1 MVRAPTCS
9 HSAKHSYR
17 HTGTFD
23 WRSAKPRHFSQVPS
37 RCPLRPRDA
46 ADTAG
51 VTHAHLNVSLA
62 TAVTYTGFHARGVPL
77 IQGVATRR
85 HPTTKEHKMAIRT
98 LTKKINPRIKS
109 ELGMTLSNHELAS
122 LSQLSTLVTLPEGKR
137 FATEGSIGQ
146 EAVVIVEGL
155 ASVMRA
161 GEQVAIA
168 GKGDVL
174 GELSLMFNTPRNA
187 TLVTETDV
195 TLAVLNRVEFQSLLN
210 LCPRLKQLIE
220 DEAELRSA

>member
-1 MVRAPTCS
+1 
-9 HSAKHSYR
+9 
-17 HTGTFD
+17 
-23 WRSAKPRHFSQVPS
+23 
-37 RCPLRPRDA
+37 
-46 ADTAG
+46 
-51 VTHAHLNVSLA
+51 
-62 TAVTYTGFHARGVPL
+62 
-77 IQGVATRR
+77 
-85 HPTTKEHKMAIRT
+85 
-98 LTKKINPRIKS
+98 
-109 ELGMTLSNHELAS
+109 MTLSNHELAS

>member
-1 MVRAPTCS
+1 
-9 HSAKHSYR
+9 
-17 HTGTFD
+17 
-23 WRSAKPRHFSQVPS
+23 
-37 RCPLRPRDA
+37 
-46 ADTAG
+46 
-51 VTHAHLNVSLA
+51 
-62 TAVTYTGFHARGVPL
+62 
-77 IQGVATRR
+77 
-85 HPTTKEHKMAIRT
+85 MAIRT